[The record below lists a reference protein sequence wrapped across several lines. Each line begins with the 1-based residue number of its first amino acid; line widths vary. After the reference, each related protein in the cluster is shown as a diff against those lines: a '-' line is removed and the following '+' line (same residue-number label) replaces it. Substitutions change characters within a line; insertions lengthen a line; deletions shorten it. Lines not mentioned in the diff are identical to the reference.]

1 MRISKSVDELCGYL
15 RIGNPRSKKRI
26 SKICISQYSK
36 NYNLDAPYINQEE
49 YLVIDFGLS

>member
-1 MRISKSVDELCGYL
+1 VDELSGYL

-26 SKICISQYSK
+26 SKICISQYIK